1 MAVHRDNLLE
11 EEEEN
16 EEDNALFE
24 GDGLVDQDSD
34 IPPHLRDLA
43 RAAQTGDVDALR
55 YALGEMNILL
65 FFSLFLFF
73 SIICLKF

>member
-1 MAVHRDNLLE
+1 MAVHLDNLL

-34 IPPHLRDLA
+34 IPPHLLDLA
-43 RAAQTGDVDALR
+43 RAAQLGDLDALR
-55 YALGEMNILL
+55 NALG
-65 FFSLFLFF
+65 
-73 SIICLKF
+73 